1 MLTNYDSYISE
12 QNDRIELEYQLTV
25 FPKTKE
31 EMVTSNY
38 FVVPS
43 LLPKYTI
50 LDDKARPLRDIMF
63 NEEAVYLRKDVI
75 AVTSKLFWIDRGRRV
90 KTGEIPVKRTE
101 NKSKNLT
108 ELFLYEQTIP
118 FELPIDEETGNFI
131 PDDEFNSIYVPTSFT
146 PPEGMKILDLK
157 ISIVCNKA
165 KIRYVKVVQG
175 FSRSMGRIL
184 PNQIGYLIYEEDEEQ
199 VLRLYE

>member
-50 LDDKARPLRDIMF
+50 LDEKARPLRDVMF

-90 KTGEIPVKRTE
+90 KNGEVPVKRTE
-101 NKSKNLT
+101 NKSKNVT

-131 PDDEFNSIYVPTSFT
+131 PDDEFNSIYVPTNFN
-146 PPEGMKILDLK
+146 PP
-157 ISIVCNKA
+157 
-165 KIRYVKVVQG
+165 
-175 FSRSMGRIL
+175 
-184 PNQIGYLIYEEDEEQ
+184 
-199 VLRLYE
+199 